1 MEFLQNLMTQLT
13 GQWSR
18 WTRAQQISMAGGLLL
33 CLAIVAGVGYWS
45 LQPDYVPLAS
55 GLAPAD
61 AAEIVS
67 TLEAERITYKLNF
80 SGSSI
85 SVGKSDLSR
94 ARLAC
99 KEHLGAAGGGG
110 SKEGDGATDI
120 WSDPSLTHVRL
131 LRQQETRLARS
142 IGQLKSIKS
151 ATVHISKPE
160 SSPFIREQG
169 RTTASVVVELRSGAF
184 LTGRDA
190 QSIVSLISHGV
201 EGLLPGD
208 VSVMDTEGRLLTSE
222 GGLEGDVAGQLEFR
236 RRLETGLAA
245 KAETM
250 LAEVLGVGHAV
261 VRVTADVDFTQTT
274 STQKTYDP
282 SGKVKTTEKIVSETN
297 STPRSVAS
305 GPAGTPSNVG
315 AAAGSSRSESIA
327 ANKREESETSY
338 LNPETTNTTAEAP
351 GRIRRITVA
360 AVVDVPEPEAPAA
373 GATKTAKAPAAP
385 RLDKA
390 SLEALIKQAVGFDPD
405 RNDQVEVVLS
415 KLAAGEPV
423 SAAPPI
429 ASPVSIQ
436 DWLKA
441 SSIGITALVVGALGF
456 LTLKR
461 FRPVVVEQPSPVEVS
476 LTAARRL
483 SALQELARSN
493 PEAAAEVLKAWL
505 GGNAG
510 APPTISINANTRS
523 QATPTASASGPQA
536 ARRAA

>member
-1 MEFLQNLMTQLT
+1 MEFFQNLMTQLT
-13 GQWSR
+13 GLWSR
-18 WTRAQQISMAGGLLL
+18 WSRAQQISVAAGLVL
-33 CLAIVAGVGYWS
+33 CLGLMAGVGYWS
-45 LQPDYVPLAS
+45 MQPDYLPLAS

-80 SGSSI
+80 SGSAI
-85 SVGKSDLSR
+85 AVAKSDLSR

-99 KEHLGAAGGGG
+99 KEHLGTAAGPKDAD
-110 SKEGDGATDI
+110 SATDI

-142 IGQLKSIKS
+142 IAQLRSIKS

-169 RTTASVVVELRSGAF
+169 RTTASVVVELRPGAI

-190 QSIVSLISHGV
+190 SSIVSLISHGV
-201 EGLLPGD
+201 EGLAPGD

-222 GGLEGDVAGQLEFR
+222 GGLEGDVAGQLEYR
-236 RRLETGLAA
+236 RRRETSLAS

-297 STPRSVAS
+297 DSPRAMAS

-315 AAAGSSRSESIA
+315 GAASGARSVQSA
-327 ANKREESETSY
+327 ASKREESETSY
-338 LNPETTNTTAEAP
+338 ANPETTNTTAEAP

-360 AVVDVPEPEAPAA
+360 AVVDVPEPEPATA
-373 GATKTAKAPAAP
+373 GAKTKPAPQ
-385 RLDKA
+385 LDKA

-405 RNDQVEVVLS
+405 RNDQVEVVLA
-415 KLAAGEPV
+415 KLAPMEPMA
-423 SAAPPI
+423 AAPPI
-429 ASPVSIQ
+429 ASVDSVK
-436 DWLKA
+436 DLLRAA
-441 SSIGITALVVGALGF
+441 SLGIVALVMGGIGL
-456 LTLKR
+456 LTLR
-461 FRPVVVEQPSPVEVS
+461 RLRPVVIEQPSTTEVS

-483 SALQELARSN
+483 AALQEQARAN
-493 PEAAAEVLKAWL
+493 PEAAAEVIKAWL
-505 GGNAG
+505 GMKVSGEA
-510 APPTISINANTRS
+510 APPTS
-523 QATPTASASGPQA
+523 ATS
-536 ARRAA
+536 RRAA

>member
-1 MEFLQNLMTQLT
+1 MEFFQNLMTQLT
-13 GQWSR
+13 GLWSR
-18 WTRAQQISMAGGLLL
+18 WSRAQQISVAAGLAL
-33 CLAIVAGVGYWS
+33 CLALMAGVGYWS
-45 LQPDYVPLAS
+45 MQPDYLPLAS

-80 SGSSI
+80 SGSAI
-85 SVGKSDLSR
+85 SVAKSDLSR

-99 KEHLGAAGGGG
+99 KEHLGTAVGANDAD
-110 SKEGDGATDI
+110 SATDI

-142 IGQLKSIKS
+142 IAQLRSIKT

-169 RTTASVVVELRSGAF
+169 RTTASVVVELRPGAI

-190 QSIVSLISHGV
+190 SSIVSLISHGV

-222 GGLEGDVAGQLEFR
+222 GGLEGDVAGQLEYR
-236 RRLETGLAA
+236 RRLETGLAS

-250 LAEVLGVGHAV
+250 LSEVLGVGHAV

-282 SGKVKTTEKIVSETN
+282 SGKVKTTEKIVSEV
-297 STPRSVAS
+297 SDTPRSSAS

-315 AAAGSSRSESIA
+315 GAASGARSTQVA
-327 ANKREESETSY
+327 ASKREESETSY
-338 LNPETTNTTAEAP
+338 ANPETTNTTAEAP

-360 AVVDVPEPEAPAA
+360 AVVDVPEPDPAA
-373 GATKTAKAPAAP
+373 AGTGGKSKPAPQ
-385 RLDKA
+385 LDKA
-390 SLEALIKQAVGFDPD
+390 SLEALIKQAVGFDPE
-405 RNDQVEVVLS
+405 RNDQVEVVVA
-415 KLAAGEPV
+415 KLAPIEPMA
-423 SAAPPI
+423 AAPAI
-429 ASPVSIQ
+429 ASPDTIK
-436 DWLKA
+436 DWLRAA
-441 SSIGITALVVGALGF
+441 SLGIVALVIGGIG
-456 LTLKR
+456 LTTVRRL
-461 FRPVVVEQPSPVEVS
+461 RPVVVEQPTTTEVS

-483 SALQELARSN
+483 AVLQEQARAN
-493 PEAAAEVLKAWL
+493 PEAAAEVIKAWL
-505 GGNAG
+505 GMKGSGETA
-510 APPTISINANTRS
+510 APTSAPSA
-523 QATPTASASGPQA
+523 AT
-536 ARRAA
+536 RRAA

>member
-1 MEFLQNLMTQLT
+1 MEFFQNLTTQLA
-13 GQWSR
+13 GLWGRWS
-18 WTRAQQISMAGGLLL
+18 RAQQISVAAGLLL
-33 CLAIVAGVGYWS
+33 CMAVMAGVGYWS
-45 LQPDYVPLAS
+45 MQPDYLPLAS

-80 SGSSI
+80 SGSAI
-85 SVGKSDLSR
+85 AVAKSDLSR

-99 KEHLGAAGGGG
+99 KEHLGAAAG
-110 SKEGDGATDI
+110 SREAEAATDI

-131 LRQQETRLARS
+131 LRQQEIRLARS
-142 IGQLKSIKS
+142 ISQLKSVKG

-169 RTTASVVVELRSGAF
+169 RTTASVVLELRSGAI

-190 QSIVSLISHGV
+190 SSIVSLLSHGV

-222 GGLEGDVAGQLEFR
+222 GGLEGDVAGQLEYR
-236 RRLETGLAA
+236 RRLETGLAS

-250 LAEVLGVGHAV
+250 LAEVLGIGHAV
-261 VRVTADVDFTQTT
+261 VRVTADVDFKQTT

-297 STPRSVAS
+297 ATPRSSAS

-315 AAAGSSRSESIA
+315 GAAAGARSTSVSS
-327 ANKREESETSY
+327 NKREESETSY

-360 AVVDVPEPEAPAA
+360 AVVDVPEPEVPAA
-373 GATKTAKAPAAP
+373 GAKTKTAAPP

-390 SLEALIKQAVGFDPD
+390 SLEALIKQAVGFDSE
-405 RNDQVEVVLS
+405 RNDQVEVGLA
-415 KLAAGEPV
+415 KLAPVEPMAV
-423 SAAPPI
+423 APPI
-429 ASPVSIQ
+429 ASLDSIK
-436 DWLKA
+436 DWLRAA
-441 SSIGITALVVGALGF
+441 SLGIVAMVIGGMGL
-456 LTLKR
+456 LTLR
-461 FRPVVVEQPSPVEVS
+461 RLRPVIVEQPTTTEVS

-483 SALQELARSN
+483 AVLQEQARAN
-493 PEAAAEVLKAWL
+493 PEAAAEVIKAWL
-505 GGNAG
+505 GMKGSG
-510 APPTISINANTRS
+510 ET
-523 QATPTASASGPQA
+523 ATTTAASTPI
-536 ARRAA
+536 RRAA

>member
-1 MEFLQNLMTQLT
+1 VEFFQNLMTQLT

-18 WTRAQQISMAGGLLL
+18 WTRAQQISVAGGLAL
-33 CLAIVAGVGYWS
+33 CLAMVVGVGYWS

-61 AAEIVS
+61 AAELVS

-85 SVGKSDLSR
+85 SVSKTDLSR

-110 SKEGDGATDI
+110 GSKESDGAGDI
-120 WSDPSLTHVRL
+120 WADPSLTHVRL

-169 RTTASVVVELRSGAF
+169 RTTASIVVELRPGAF

-190 QSIVSLISHGV
+190 TSIVSLVSHGV

-222 GGLEGDVAGQLEFR
+222 GGLEGDVAGQLEYR
-236 RRLETGLAA
+236 RRLETSLSA

-250 LAEVLGVGHAV
+250 LAEVLGIGHAV

-297 STPRSVAS
+297 SNPRSVAS

-315 AAAGSSRSESIA
+315 GGSGSSRSESVS

-360 AVVDVPEPEAPAA
+360 AVVDVPEPDAPLAGTTAKTPPAA
-373 GATKTAKAPAAP
+373 

-390 SLEALIKQAVGFDPD
+390 SLEALIKQAVGFDPE
-405 RNDQVEVVLS
+405 RNDMVEVVLS
-415 KLAAGEPV
+415 KLAAGEPLAV
-423 SAAPPI
+423 AAPI
-429 ASPVSIQ
+429 VSPVSIQ

-441 SSIGITALVVGALGF
+441 SSIGIAALVIGALGF

-461 FRPVVVEQPSPVEVS
+461 LRPVVVEQPSPVEFS

-483 SALQELARSN
+483 SALQDLAREN

-505 GGNAG
+505 GANSSAAPTIAAAK
-510 APPTISINANTRS
+510 APPANAR
-523 QATPTASASGPQA
+523 TPI
-536 ARRAA
+536 RRAA